1 MKIPG
6 VQNKQ
11 EAETLLKEKWIK
23 MSTKH
28 KAFFTKVVIFEI
40 SLIFFL
46 CCLHQLKKLE
56 DSSTDDGN
64 SGGEWVED
72 VSFLKTLCLSCK
84 FENTFLPCF
93 KN

>member
-46 CCLHQLKKLE
+46 FV
-56 DSSTDDGN
+56 ST
-64 SGGEWVED
+64 S
-72 VSFLKTLCLSCK
+72 
-84 FENTFLPCF
+84 
-93 KN
+93 